1 LTHATSGFD
10 GKLALK
16 MIKNGF
22 IHAIF
27 TRFYEQDSWSW
38 RYAVKME
45 AANLLLNVGQAVAA
59 IGLLALGG
67 ILFFDV
73 KANQS

>member
-1 LTHATSGFD
+1 
-10 GKLALK
+10 
-16 MIKNGF
+16 
-22 IHAIF
+22 
-27 TRFYEQDSWSW
+27 
-38 RYAVKME
+38 ME

-67 ILFFDV
+67 ILIFDV